1 MKKYVKP
8 ELFYERFELSQHI
21 ADCMWE
27 LTYAKDACVANPD
40 EDKLGP
46 LGTLFTDSIGACFN
60 KDSVYQDYCYENG
73 TDGVNNVFVS

>member
-27 LTYAKDACVANPD
+27 LTYARNACVAKPD
-40 EDKLGP
+40 DQLGE
-46 LGTLFTDSIGACFN
+46 LGTLFTEAITACFN
-60 KDSVYQDYCYENG
+60 KDHTYQDYCYENG
-73 TDGVNNVFVS
+73 VDGYNNVFIS